1 MSNVIDPMTGVSSPI
16 LGNLKHLVLIMVFL
30 TLNGHHYL
38 LTALMDSYQWLPLDN
53 DLFTH
58 MYDGKVSEFVLST
71 FTETFMLSFQ
81 IASPIIVAMF
91 LTDVGLGFLA
101 KTAPQYNVFVIGMP
115 LKILLGLFLLALVV
129 PSLSNIFDQLFSTMF
144 ERLHQLLAM
153 LQRPNAG

>member
-1 MSNVIDPMTGVSSPI
+1 
-16 LGNLKHLVLIMVFL
+16 
-30 TLNGHHYL
+30 
-38 LTALMDSYQWLPLDN
+38 
-53 DLFTH
+53 
-58 MYDGKVSEFVLST
+58 
-71 FTETFMLSFQ
+71 
-81 IASPIIVAMF
+81 MF